1 VFVVA
6 FSYALH
12 MPTASLG
19 KTRGQQRRVPPA
31 NGERLNLCLGQRAPG
46 DYTCRQADN
55 TGEDIVRNVISICAA
70 AIVIL
75 ATSSLRADP
84 LYPEVVDT
92 SHATPEAAAFF
103 KSYFTAKSQH
113 KPAATTDHFSEAH
126 LTYIDAALGW
136 PFYSKKG
143 MTDLFEQY
151 MPKWPPAGL
160 SYPTRI
166 SGDTHSALV
175 AFTDTPELFGGEI
188 RILAAIDFKDG
199 KIVRWID
206 YWDGRSFGAEMAA
219 KFRTP
224 PEKFPTNFD
233 YDVASD
239 GAAAKIRDVAQK
251 LAAAFAAGDAN
262 AADALFSYDAIY
274 ADRALRAVI
283 LGRLAIGKYL
293 TRVLAGVPYGKGA
306 KLVHV
311 VGSDQGGGYEWVNDG
326 SSVKRGITAIDL
338 NAAGQI
344 ERLTTTWDNGVM
356 SDSDLQALVLQS
368 IEK

>member
-1 VFVVA
+1 MKHVA
-6 FSYALH
+6 
-12 MPTASLG
+12 
-19 KTRGQQRRVPPA
+19 
-31 NGERLNLCLGQRAPG
+31 
-46 DYTCRQADN
+46 
-55 TGEDIVRNVISICAA
+55 SICAA
-70 AIVIL
+70 AIVLL
-75 ATSSLRADP
+75 AAGQLRAETP
-84 LYPEVVDT
+84 YPDVVDT
-92 SHATPEAAAFF
+92 SHATPDAAKFF
-103 KSYFTAKSQH
+103 KSYFTAKSEH
-113 KPAATTDHFSEAH
+113 KPVPTTDHFSEAH

-151 MPKWPPAGL
+151 MPKWPPSGL

-206 YWDGRSFGAEMAA
+206 YWDGRSFGAETAA

-239 GAAAKIRDVAQK
+239 GASAKIKDVAQK
-251 LAAAFAAGDAN
+251 LAAAFAAGDAG
-262 AADALFSYDAIY
+262 AADALFSNDAIY
-274 ADRALRAVI
+274 ADRALRTVI
-283 LGRLAIGKYL
+283 LGKLAIGKYL
-293 TRVLAGVPYGKGA
+293 TRVLATVPYGKGA

-311 VGSDQGGGYEWVNDG
+311 VGSDQGGGYEWTNAD
-326 SSVKRGITAIDL
+326 SSVKRGIVAIDL

-344 ERLTTTWDNGVM
+344 ERLNTTWDNGVM
-356 SDSDLQALVLQS
+356 SDGDLQAMVLQS

>member
-1 VFVVA
+1 MKRTTSKHAAV
-6 FSYALH
+6 L
-12 MPTASLG
+12 
-19 KTRGQQRRVPPA
+19 
-31 NGERLNLCLGQRAPG
+31 
-46 DYTCRQADN
+46 
-55 TGEDIVRNVISICAA
+55 AA
-70 AIVIL
+70 ALMLL
-75 ATSSLRADP
+75 AAASLRAEP
-84 LYPEVVDT
+84 LYPEVANT
-92 SHATPEAAAFF
+92 SHATPEVAAFF

-151 MPKWPPAGL
+151 MPKWPASGL

-219 KFRTP
+219 KMRTP
-224 PEKFPTNFD
+224 PDKFPTNFD

-239 GAAAKIRDVAQK
+239 GPSAKIKEVSQK
-251 LAAAFAAGDAN
+251 PAAVFAAGDAA
-262 AADALFSYDAIY
+262 AADALFSNDAVY
-274 ADRALRAVI
+274 LDRALRVRV
-283 LGRLAIGKYL
+283 LGKQAIGKYL
-293 TRVLAGVPYGKGA
+293 GRVLATAPYGKGA
-306 KLVHV
+306 KLMHV
-311 VGSDQGGGYEWVNDG
+311 VGSDQGGGYEWTNDG
-326 SSVKRGITAIDL
+326 GAVKRGIVAIDL
-338 NAAGQI
+338 NSAGQI
-344 ERLTTTWDNGVM
+344 ERLDTTWDNGVM
-356 SDSDLQALVLQS
+356 SAA
-368 IEK
+368 

>member
-1 VFVVA
+1 MRPVM
-6 FSYALH
+6 S
-12 MPTASLG
+12 M
-19 KTRGQQRRVPPA
+19 
-31 NGERLNLCLGQRAPG
+31 
-46 DYTCRQADN
+46 
-55 TGEDIVRNVISICAA
+55 CAA
-70 AIVIL
+70 AVVLL
-75 ATSSLRADP
+75 AAGQLRAETP
-84 LYPEVVDT
+84 YPDVVDT
-92 SHATPEAAAFF
+92 SHATPEAAKFF
-103 KSYFTAKSQH
+103 KSYFTAKSEH
-113 KPAATTDHFSEAH
+113 KPVPTTDHFSEAH

-151 MPKWPPAGL
+151 MPKWPPSGL

-206 YWDGRSFGAEMAA
+206 YWDGRSFGAETAA

-224 PEKFPTNFD
+224 PDKFPTNFD

-239 GAAAKIRDVAQK
+239 GASAKIKDLAQK
-251 LAAAFAAGDAN
+251 LAAAFAAGDAG
-262 AADALFSYDAIY
+262 AADALFSSDAIY
-274 ADRALRAVI
+274 ADRALRTVI
-283 LGRLAIGKYL
+283 LGKLAIGKYL
-293 TRVLAGVPYGKGA
+293 ARVLATVPYGKGA

-311 VGSDQGGGYEWVNDG
+311 VGSDQGGGYEWTNTD
-326 SSVKRGITAIDL
+326 SSVKRGIVAIDL
-338 NAAGQI
+338 NAAGKI
-344 ERLTTTWDNGVM
+344 ERLNTTWDNGVM
-356 SDSDLQALVLQS
+356 SDADLQALVLQS

>member
-1 VFVVA
+1 MKRTTSKHAAV
-6 FSYALH
+6 L
-12 MPTASLG
+12 
-19 KTRGQQRRVPPA
+19 
-31 NGERLNLCLGQRAPG
+31 
-46 DYTCRQADN
+46 
-55 TGEDIVRNVISICAA
+55 AA
-70 AIVIL
+70 ALMLL
-75 ATSSLRADP
+75 AAASLRAEP
-84 LYPEVVDT
+84 LYPEVANT
-92 SHATPEAAAFF
+92 SHATPEVAAFF

-151 MPKWPPAGL
+151 MPKWPPTGL

-199 KIVRWID
+199 KIVRWVD
-206 YWDGRSFGAEMAA
+206 YWDGRSFGAEAAA

-224 PEKFPTNFD
+224 PDKFPTNFD
-233 YDVASD
+233 YDVSSD
-239 GAAAKIRDVAQK
+239 GASAKIKDVAQK
-251 LAAAFAAGDAN
+251 LATAFAAGDSQ
-262 AADALFSYDAIY
+262 AADALFSYDAVY
-274 ADRALRAVI
+274 MDPGLRARV
-283 LGRLAIGKYL
+283 LGKLAIGKYL
-293 TRVLAGVPYGKGA
+293 SRTLANLPYGKGA

-311 VGSDQGGGYEWVNDG
+311 VGNDQGGGYEWTNADA
-326 SSVKRGITAIDL
+326 SVKRGIISIEL
-338 NAAGQI
+338 NGAGQI
-344 ERLTTTWDNGVM
+344 ERLDSTWDNGVM
-356 SDSDLQALVLQS
+356 SDTELQPLVLQS